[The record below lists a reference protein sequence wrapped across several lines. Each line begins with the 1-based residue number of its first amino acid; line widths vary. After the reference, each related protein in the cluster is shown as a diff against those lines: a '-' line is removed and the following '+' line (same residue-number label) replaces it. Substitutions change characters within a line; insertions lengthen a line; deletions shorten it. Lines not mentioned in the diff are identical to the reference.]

1 MRPATATSP
10 LRLASIFEFMHKTK
24 ASCQNLLK
32 LSNPNNLCVKKAAI
46 FSFSWQSFLNHFNF
60 SIINFCLKQG
70 TVQNTFGILNDI
82 LQDNF
87 LNLYAFLFFIFSLCY
102 YTYSNINSVFRGLK
116 NKNHQFFWRKR
127 PLFGA
132 ISPIIIV

>member
-1 MRPATATSP
+1 MYTQLPSWVHYPKEKWPASLTDLRPATATSP

-24 ASCQNLLK
+24 ARCQNLLK

-46 FSFSWQSFLNHFNF
+46 FSFYSWQSFLNHFNF

-70 TVQNTFGILNDI
+70 TMQNTFGILNDI

-87 LNLYAFLFFIFSLCY
+87 LNLYAFLFFS
-102 YTYSNINSVFRGLK
+102 
-116 NKNHQFFWRKR
+116 
-127 PLFGA
+127 PLLLYLFKYQQCF
-132 ISPIIIV
+132 